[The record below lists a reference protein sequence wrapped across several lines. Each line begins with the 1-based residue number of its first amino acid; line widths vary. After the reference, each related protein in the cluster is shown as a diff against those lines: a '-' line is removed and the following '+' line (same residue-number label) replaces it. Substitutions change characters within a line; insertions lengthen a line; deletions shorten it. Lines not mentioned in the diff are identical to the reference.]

1 MTIASTLAFAFAMFV
16 LAATP
21 GPAFFAVTTRAITGG
36 TISGMGMVVGVIL
49 GDLVYFSLALLGMAT
64 IAETMGDTF
73 IWIKLAGG
81 AYLVWLGFKLWFQ
94 APTSLGEIQQTFSRG
109 FLKNAMEGLVV
120 NLANP
125 KATIFFAA
133 IVPSFVD
140 LANLTSFDVAILISI
155 IVIVGLL
162 TDGFYVFLA
171 AKARHF
177 FRSHQAQIRLNRIGG
192 ATMASVG
199 IVVATR

>member
-1 MTIASTLAFAFAMFV
+1 MFV

-21 GPAFFAVTTRAITGG
+21 GPAFFAVTTRAMTGG
-36 TISGMGMVVGVIL
+36 TLAGMGMVVGVIL
-49 GDLVYFSLALLGMAT
+49 GDLIYFSLALYGMAK

-81 AYLVWLGFKLWFQ
+81 AYLFWMGFKLWFQ
-94 APTSLGEIQQTFSRG
+94 TPAEARETQSFSARG
-109 FLKNAMEGLVV
+109 FLKGVVEGLIV

-125 KATIFFAA
+125 KAIIFFAA

-140 LANLTSFDVAILISI
+140 LANLTGFDTVILISI
-155 IVIVGLL
+155 ITIVGLL

-171 AKARHF
+171 AKARNF
-177 FRSHQAQIRLNRIGG
+177 FSSQKAQIRLNRIGG
-192 ATMASVG
+192 ATLATIGVAIAS
-199 IVVATR
+199 R